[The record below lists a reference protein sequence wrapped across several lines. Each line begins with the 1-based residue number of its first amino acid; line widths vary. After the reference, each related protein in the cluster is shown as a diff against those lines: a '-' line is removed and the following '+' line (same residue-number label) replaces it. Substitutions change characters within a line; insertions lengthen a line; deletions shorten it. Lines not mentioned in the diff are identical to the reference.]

1 MSFVYA
7 LLVFLH
13 FVGAAALVGGW
24 LVSFKSPTVHAWQ
37 LYGAWLQLLT
47 GLGLV
52 GLLEMND
59 GDLNHAKIGVKLVI
73 VIAVLVAAILARR
86 KIAQGHDVSTG
97 LAHAV
102 GGLSLINIAIAVF
115 W

>member
-59 GDLNHAKIGVKLVI
+59 AKIGVKLVI

-86 KIAQGHDVSTG
+86 KIAQGQDVSTG